1 MINQTLISA
10 RIDNY
15 VLFLADLEKQA
26 SGRSRNGILNDGA
39 RMLLRLLEAKREY
52 RAHDNPKI
60 RRRIVRGFLRLYF
73 PEAADWI

>member
-15 VLFLADLEKQA
+15 VLFLAALEKQA

-39 RMLLRLLEAKREY
+39 RMLLRLLDAKREY
-52 RAHDNPKI
+52 RVHEDPLV
-60 RRRIVRGFLRLYF
+60 RRKIVRGFLRIYF